1 MPELRRS
8 TRIASTAA
16 APAAA
21 APPAKKQKTAPEPSA
36 AAPAAEAAP
45 ALEIGDPIPDWF
57 LLDQDE
63 KEVHLAKLE
72 RPIVVI
78 FLYPKASTPGCTRQ
92 ACGFRDNYNAL
103 TSKAVILG
111 LLADLPLAQKSFAKK
126 HGFQYSLLSDPGKKL
141 LRALGGLKADGKI
154 ARSHWIF
161 VDGVLRVKKIG
172 ISPEVSFN
180 SAKEDVEEL
189 AGTEPEPAKQPEPEE
204 QLEPEEKTE
213 QPEPKEQPEELKPK
227 EQPETEEPEPKES
240 LEKA

>member
-21 APPAKKQKTAPEPSA
+21 APPAKKQKTAAPEPIA
-36 AAPAAEAAP
+36 AAPASDAAAP
-45 ALEIGDPIPDWF
+45 ALEVGDRIPDWF
-57 LLDQDE
+57 FLDQDE
-63 KEVHLAKLE
+63 KEVHLATLE

-180 SAKEDVEEL
+180 TAKEDIEEM
-189 AGTEPEPAKQPEPEE
+189 ATEPKDE
-204 QLEPEEKTE
+204 
-213 QPEPKEQPEELKPK
+213 
-227 EQPETEEPEPKES
+227 PETEEPKEQVEESEPKEPREEEQS
-240 LEKA
+240 KEQAEESEPKEPREEEQPVNA